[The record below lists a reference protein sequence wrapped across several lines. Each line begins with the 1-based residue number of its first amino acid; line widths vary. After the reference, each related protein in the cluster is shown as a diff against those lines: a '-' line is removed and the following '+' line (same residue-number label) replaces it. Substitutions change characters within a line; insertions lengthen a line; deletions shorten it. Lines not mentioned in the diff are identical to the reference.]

1 MNDQTLLDP
10 TQEIKSYKELLVG
23 EGRKF
28 KDDEALAKGK
38 YLSDSYIKILE
49 AQLDRANDVIAE
61 SRDRGRAE
69 ASLEDL
75 LDQVDKQKQLNA
87 GIPPQKPVVTEPKID
102 PNQFKDIAKA
112 TFAEMQKEGIEQEN
126 FKMVRD
132 KLIERYGPDYSKSVS
147 PLIEDLNISSADF
160 DSLARKNPRLLMKT
174 LGMDTTTNRQQF
186 QSPPRSEFRPANV
199 KTEQSRDYAYYQ
211 GLMKKDYKAFLGNH
225 KLNVQMHKDLQTMG
239 PEAFYGDEYNAE
251 DF

>member
-10 TQEIKSYKELLVG
+10 TQEIKSYRELLVG

-28 KDDEALAKGK
+28 KDDEAMAKGK
-38 YLSDSYIKILE
+38 YLSDSYVKILE
-49 AQLDRANDVIAE
+49 AQLDRANEVIAE
-61 SRDRGRAE
+61 SRSRGRAE

-75 LDQVDKQKQLNA
+75 LDQVDKQKQLNN
-87 GIPPQKPVVTEPKID
+87 GTPPQQPVVTQPKID
-102 PNQFKDIAKA
+102 PNQFKDIAKQ
-112 TFAEMQKEGIEQEN
+112 TFAEMQKEGLEQNN
-126 FKMVRD
+126 FKTVRD
-132 KLIERYGPDYSKSVS
+132 KLIERYGPDYSKTVS
-147 PLIEDLNISSADF
+147 PLIEDLGISSEDF

-174 LGMDTTTNRQQF
+174 LGMDTTPNRQQF

-199 KTEQSRDYAYYQ
+199 KTESVRDYAYYKALQ
-211 GLMKKDYKAFLGNH
+211 AKDYKAFLGN
-225 KLNVQMHKDLQTMG
+225 KQLNVQMHKDLQAMG